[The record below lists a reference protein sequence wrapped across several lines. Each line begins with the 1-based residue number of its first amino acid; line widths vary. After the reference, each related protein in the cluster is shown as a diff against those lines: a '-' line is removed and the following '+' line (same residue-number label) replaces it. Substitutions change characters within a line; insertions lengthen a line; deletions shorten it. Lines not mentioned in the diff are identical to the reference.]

1 MCQPRQPGTA
11 AGALASVSAGLTAL
25 AGLDATGLTSLEQAD
40 CLRALEQAH
49 ARLVAARSAV
59 LAAFTAARGY
69 EGDAA
74 GGPRSWLRWQ
84 TRVTAAAASDAVQW
98 TRRLAGHPAIAA
110 ALAGGQLSVSWARA
124 ISGWT
129 DRLPDGARGG
139 ADQILLAAAASG
151 AGLRDLSGLAE
162 EIHRRTAGPDADTGD
177 DGFSERGVHLVT
189 HFRGAGK
196 LDGDLT
202 PDCAAMLRAVL
213 DSLNAKAGPEDTRT
227 TAQRDHDALA
237 ALCHRLIAGGLP
249 DRAGQPT
256 QVQLHMSLDQL
267 LHLPGAHQAAADWA
281 GHAPAAGPGAGCDAA
296 IAPIV
301 TGHLD
306 PAELAAQTRDFLHA
320 TGALT
325 SPASC
330 PVCANAR
337 AGARCPAHPRTAA
350 MAHTAARDLIV
361 ARAIRLLSGPGGLA
375 AHLRGTLLPQP
386 AASISLPLDY
396 GTATDTVPPSLRRA
410 ITTRD
415 KHCVFPGCDQPP
427 PHCQAHH
434 LTPVAR
440 DGPTTLDNCC
450 LVCLFHHQV
459 AIHRWGWQLHMHP
472 DGTTTAISPDGSKT
486 LHSHTTP
493 AA

>member
-11 AGALASVSAGLTAL
+11 AGALASVSAGLAAL
-25 AGLDATGLTSLEQAD
+25 AGLDPAELTPAEQAD

-69 EGDAA
+69 EDDAA

-84 TRVTAAAASDAVQW
+84 TRVTAAAASDAVHW

-124 ISGWT
+124 ISAWT
-129 DRLPDGARGG
+129 DRLPGGARGG
-139 ADQILLAAAASG
+139 ADEILLAAAASG

-267 LHLPGAHQAAADWA
+267 LHLPGAHQAAGDWA

-296 IAPIV
+296 SP
-301 TGHLD
+301 
-306 PAELAAQTRDFLHA
+306 PS
-320 TGALT
+320 
-325 SPASC
+325 SPATSTPPNSPPRPATSC
-330 PVCANAR
+330 TP
-337 AGARCPAHPRTAA
+337 PA
-350 MAHTAARDLIV
+350 
-361 ARAIRLLSGPGGLA
+361 
-375 AHLRGTLLPQP
+375 
-386 AASISLPLDY
+386 
-396 GTATDTVPPSLRRA
+396 PS
-410 ITTRD
+410 
-415 KHCVFPGCDQPP
+415 
-427 PHCQAHH
+427 
-434 LTPVAR
+434 
-440 DGPTTLDNCC
+440 
-450 LVCLFHHQV
+450 
-459 AIHRWGWQLHMHP
+459 
-472 DGTTTAISPDGSKT
+472 
-486 LHSHTTP
+486 
-493 AA
+493 